1 MAKQLKLK
9 QDLSNG
15 AFRDVPYMGV
25 IWVVAEAM
33 KLGYF
38 NGNPEWANLGQGQ
51 PEIGEIDGAP
61 PRIKSFD
68 IQPHDQAYGALG
80 GSQELREKIAEHYNR
95 LYRKNNSS
103 KYTADNISVAMGGRL
118 ILTRIFSAFDK
129 IRLGYKIPDYTAYE
143 DMMNYHSGRVTPIQ
157 IPTFE
162 KNAFDIP
169 ANEFEHI
176 IKKYKLDAYLLS
188 NPCNPT
194 GNVIAG
200 DDLKNYVQA
209 GTKNN
214 CTLIFDEFYSHFIF
228 EKNKPGK
235 EPVSAAAYIDDVNKS
250 HVILID
256 GLTKSFRYPGWRIG
270 WAIGPKNMIDNL
282 NRAASAIDGGPS
294 QPMTRA
300 ALKVLDKNYANKE
313 TSALRKVFSKKRN
326 MMVEALANA
335 GIEFLPQ
342 AKGTFYLW
350 GNISNLPK
358 PINRAEQ
365 FFFEALKYKVMTVP
379 GYFFDIQPGQNKKVK
394 SDFDN
399 WVRFS
404 FGPPEG
410 NMVGGLERLT
420 KMINSF
426 SKKITVKK

>member
-1 MAKQLKLK
+1 MAKQIKLK
-9 QDLSNG
+9 KDLSNG

-33 KLGYF
+33 KLGYY

-51 PEIGEIDGAP
+51 PEIGEIEGAP
-61 PRIKSFD
+61 PRIRSFE
-68 IQPHDQAYGALG
+68 IEPQDQAYGHLS
-80 GSQELREKIAEHYNR
+80 GSLELREKIAEHYNR
-95 LYRKNNSS
+95 LFRKDHSS
-103 KYTADNISVAMGGRL
+103 KYTPENVSIAMGGRL
-118 ILTRIFSAFDK
+118 VLTRIFAAFAK

-143 DMMNYHSGRVTPIQ
+143 DMINYHQGKITPVQ
-157 IPTFE
+157 IPTSE

-169 ANEFEHI
+169 ANEFEKT
-176 IKKYKLDAYLLS
+176 IKKYKLDAYLIS

-194 GNVIAG
+194 GNVIEG
-200 DDLKNYVQA
+200 NDLKTYVLA
-209 GTKNN
+209 GSKNN

-228 EKNKPGK
+228 EKDKPGK
-235 EPVSAAAYIDDVNKS
+235 GPVSAAAYIDDVNKS
-250 HVILID
+250 PVILID

-300 ALKVLDKNYANKE
+300 ALKVLDKNYADKE
-313 TSALRKVFSKKRN
+313 TSALRKVFSRKRN
-326 MMVEALANA
+326 LMVKTLTNA

-350 GNISNLPK
+350 GNISKLPK
-358 PINRAEQ
+358 PINTAEQ
-365 FFFEALKYKVMTVP
+365 FFFEALKHKVMTVP
-379 GYFFDIQPGQNKKVK
+379 GYFFDIQPGKKKKTK
-394 SDFDN
+394 SDFDK

-404 FGPPEG
+404 FGPPEQ
-410 NMVGGLERLT
+410 NMVEGLERLS
-420 KMINSF
+420 KMIHSF
-426 SKKITVKK
+426 SNKKSPQK

>member
-1 MAKQLKLK
+1 
-9 QDLSNG
+9 
-15 AFRDVPYMGV
+15 
-25 IWVVAEAM
+25 
-33 KLGYF
+33 
-38 NGNPEWANLGQGQ
+38 
-51 PEIGEIDGAP
+51 
-61 PRIKSFD
+61 
-68 IQPHDQAYGALG
+68 
-80 GSQELREKIAEHYNR
+80 
-95 LYRKNNSS
+95 
-103 KYTADNISVAMGGRL
+103 
-118 ILTRIFSAFDK
+118 
-129 IRLGYKIPDYTAYE
+129 
-143 DMMNYHSGRVTPIQ
+143 MMNYHRERVTPVQ
-157 IPTFE
+157 IPTSV

-169 ANEFEHI
+169 ANEFEKT
-176 IKKYKLDAYLLS
+176 IKKYKLDAYLIS

-194 GNVIAG
+194 GNVIEG
-200 DDLKNYVQA
+200 NDLRSYVQA

-228 EKNKPGK
+228 EKEKPGK
-235 EPVSAAAYIDDVNKS
+235 GPVSAAAYVDDVNKS
-250 HVILID
+250 PVILID

-270 WAIGPKNMIDNL
+270 WAIGPKNMIENL

-300 ALKVLDKNYANKE
+300 ALKVLDKNYADKE

-326 MMVEALANA
+326 MMVEALTNA

-394 SDFDN
+394 SDFDK

-410 NMVGGLERLT
+410 NMVTGLERLT
-420 KMINSF
+420 KMIQSF
-426 SKKITVKK
+426 SKKKIIKK